1 MTKLL
6 QKALEAVRQLPPDS
20 QDEIARAM
28 LTLAGNDDEPEEID
42 PKHLADVLESLA
54 QAKRREFASDADVEA
69 AFRRF
74 ER

>member
-6 QKALEAVRQLPPDS
+6 EKAVETVRQLPPNS

-28 LTLAGNDDEPEEID
+28 LTLAGEEGEPEEID
-42 PKHLADVLESLA
+42 PAHLPDVLESLA
-54 QAKRREFASDADVEA
+54 QAKRREFATEAEVEA

-74 ER
+74 NQ

>member
-6 QKALEAVRQLPPDS
+6 QKALEAVRLLPPQN

-28 LTLAGNDDEPEEID
+28 LALARDDSDPEELD
-42 PKHLADVLESLA
+42 PSHLADVLEGLA

-74 ER
+74 DR